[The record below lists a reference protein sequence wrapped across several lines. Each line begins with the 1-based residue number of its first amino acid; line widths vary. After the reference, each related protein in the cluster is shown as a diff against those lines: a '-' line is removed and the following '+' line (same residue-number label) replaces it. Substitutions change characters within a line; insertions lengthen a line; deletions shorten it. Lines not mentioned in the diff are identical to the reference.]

1 MFADVCIC
9 VFFHQTL
16 QQVATTLYNDIVVV
30 TVYVDQ
36 YTAWSGQFVPRNYAA
51 DVHGKLIKY
60 SVKVGICGVR
70 QTLEGTQCG

>member
-1 MFADVCIC
+1 MFADVYIC

-30 TVYVDQ
+30 TVDVDQ

-60 SVKVGICGVR
+60 SVKVGVCGVS